1 MCLAVGPRL
10 NRFHNSGRRN
20 DDMLPAIFPMKHIRV
35 MKVSWACLLIL
46 VAAWAHSQTV
56 PAPDNAPQPRL
67 SIADFGLIYP
77 LSNDWVRATELL
89 RRRAESSNP
98 PPNFD
103 ILLAAVYVPKSN
115 LSANSPF
122 FSLRAYR
129 QPATDCKRNLE
140 AMIAQSSG
148 KKDQPQGAVEQFS
161 AGGRDYVRVNLARG
175 VGGRHQC
182 VICTTANGHLLV
194 WNAGAPNEKGLDAIV
209 ATLDS
214 ITALPQRTAE
224 SAPSAGQKNV
234 EVEGAPANP
243 VMAQPQRVR
252 VRVSSGV
259 TSGLLIKKV
268 NPIYPD
274 DARAAYIQGTV
285 VLRAEISKAGDI
297 TDLELVDGPIE
308 LAGSAVAAVRQW
320 KYKPYLLM
328 GQPVI
333 VDTQIQVNYQLR
345 P

>member
-1 MCLAVGPRL
+1 MRCGLTPRP
-10 NRFHNSGRRN
+10 SPSP
-20 DDMLPAIFPMKHIRV
+20 DD
-35 MKVSWACLLIL
+35 
-46 VAAWAHSQTV
+46 AAQSH
-56 PAPDNAPQPRL
+56 L
-67 SIADFGLIYP
+67 SIADFGLAYP

-89 RRRAESSNP
+89 RRRVESSNP

-103 ILLAAVYVPKSN
+103 ILLAAVFVPKSN

-129 QPATDCKRNLE
+129 QPATDCKKNLE
-140 AMIAQSSG
+140 AMIAHSQD
-148 KKDQPQGAVEQFS
+148 KKDQPEGGVEEFS
-161 AGGRDYVRVNLARG
+161 AAGRDYFRVNLARG

-182 VICTTANGHLLV
+182 VICSTANGHLLV

-214 ITALPQRTAE
+214 ITALPQRSATE
-224 SAPSAGQKNV
+224 SAQSAGQRKV
-234 EVEGAPANP
+234 EAEGVPSKP
-243 VMAQPQRVR
+243 VIARPERVK
-252 VRVSSGV
+252 VSSGV
-259 TSGLLIKKV
+259 TTGLLIKKV
-268 NPIYPD
+268 NPIYPT

-328 GQPVI
+328 GQPVT
-333 VDTQIQVNYQLR
+333 VDTQIQVNYQLQR
-345 P
+345 